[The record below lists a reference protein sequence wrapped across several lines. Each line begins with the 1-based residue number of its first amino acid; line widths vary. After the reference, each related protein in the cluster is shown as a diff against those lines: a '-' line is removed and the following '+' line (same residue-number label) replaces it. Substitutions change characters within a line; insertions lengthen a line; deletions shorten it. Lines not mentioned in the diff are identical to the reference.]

1 MKKLSL
7 ASLSLSL
14 LVGAGAA
21 FAQQPPSPQHAEHRG
36 VVAQTR
42 NTVSRAIVGPMGRVQ
57 GVQLQ
62 DGSVVMLRHADP
74 AAAQRLR
81 PGTSVQVEG
90 FTRPGAT
97 PTVYHRATVRDASGN
112 VIVAPPEPGAM
123 GAHGRRHGRG
133 GGCRGEDGAQGG
145 AGPRAEGHR
154 GMRGERLA
162 QLQALPAMDA
172 SGPVRSVIA
181 GRRGGVRTLLVGD
194 DTTVVVPRGLARPLA
209 ERGVRAGES
218 VRVHGRG
225 GRYPT
230 GTSVIAERIT
240 LGDGTTLEAPARPAP
255 PPAR

>member
-14 LVGAGAA
+14 LVGAVTA
-21 FAQQPPSPQHAEHRG
+21 FAQTPPSPDHPEHRG
-36 VVAQTR
+36 VAAQTR

-74 AAAQRLR
+74 AAVQRLR
-81 PGTSVQVEG
+81 PGTAVQVDG
-90 FTRPGAT
+90 FTRPGAAT
-97 PTVYHRATVRDASGN
+97 TVYRRATVRDASGN

-123 GAHGRRHGRG
+123 GAHGRHGRG
-133 GGCRGEDGAQGG
+133 GGCRGEGGPQGE
-145 AGPRAEGHR
+145 AGYR
-154 GMRGERLA
+154 GMRGERFA

-181 GRRGGVRTLLVGD
+181 GPRGGVRTLLVGD
-194 DTTVVVPRGLARPLA
+194 DTTVMVPRGLARPLA
-209 ERGVRAGES
+209 ERGVRVGES

-225 GRYPT
+225 GRYPQ
-230 GTSVIAERIT
+230 GASVIAERIT
-240 LGDGTTLEAPARPAP
+240 LGDGTTLEAPARPAA
-255 PPAR
+255 PAR